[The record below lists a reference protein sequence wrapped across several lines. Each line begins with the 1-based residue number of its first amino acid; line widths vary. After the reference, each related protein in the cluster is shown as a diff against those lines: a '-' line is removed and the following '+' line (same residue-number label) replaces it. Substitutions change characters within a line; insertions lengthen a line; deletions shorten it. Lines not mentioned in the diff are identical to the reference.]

1 LGLKKVLWEANRRR
15 LEQIK
20 TGMAE
25 TEDIQVSSA
34 LRKFVAA
41 VDAGGPMVSKQ
52 VKPIGLMSIGLTM
65 LFGALGAAG
74 QSAPPQNTATQG
86 TPVQTASTTESVPVA
101 KTGCNTNVRSTYL
114 LGPDDELQIAGPEM
128 EETAAKTVR
137 VDGEGDIQV
146 PLVGRVHVAGLTVQ
160 QAEKELNI
168 RLSKY
173 IKNPQAALD
182 VKELRSQPASVLG
195 AVNTPGVHQVSG
207 RKTLLEM
214 ISMAGGIRADA
225 GYSIRITR
233 QVDWG
238 CIPLPGATLDASGR
252 YSVAQVNLQDIMSAK
267 RPEEN
272 IQILP
277 QDVVT
282 VPKAELVYVAG
293 AVKKS
298 GAFILG
304 EQERMSVLKAISLA
318 EGFGTA
324 PDPRHARI
332 VRKVGDKQEEIPV
345 DLKKLLQGK
354 GSDVT
359 MQGNDILFI
368 PDSTG
373 KKVALRIMEA
383 AIQTGTGL
391 AIYHP

>member
-1 LGLKKVLWEANRRR
+1 MRGLPF
-15 LEQIK
+15 
-20 TGMAE
+20 T
-25 TEDIQVSSA
+25 
-34 LRKFVAA
+34 
-41 VDAGGPMVSKQ
+41 
-52 VKPIGLMSIGLTM
+52 
-65 LFGALGAAG
+65 
-74 QSAPPQNTATQG
+74 
-86 TPVQTASTTESVPVA
+86 
-101 KTGCNTNVRSTYL
+101 
-114 LGPDDELQIAGPEM
+114 
-128 EETAAKTVR
+128 
-137 VDGEGDIQV
+137 
-146 PLVGRVHVAGLTVQ
+146 
-160 QAEKELNI
+160 AEKELNK

-298 GAFILG
+298 GGFILG
-304 EQERMSVLKAISLA
+304 EQERMSVLKALSLA
-318 EGFGTA
+318 EGFGSA
-324 PDPRHARI
+324 PDPDMPELCATSEI
-332 VRKVGDKQEEIPV
+332 SRKRFPLTSKSCCRE
-345 DLKKLLQGK
+345 
-354 GSDVT
+354 
-359 MQGNDILFI
+359 
-368 PDSTG
+368 
-373 KKVALRIMEA
+373 KVA
-383 AIQTGTGL
+383 T
-391 AIYHP
+391 

>member
-1 LGLKKVLWEANRRR
+1 
-15 LEQIK
+15 
-20 TGMAE
+20 
-25 TEDIQVSSA
+25 
-34 LRKFVAA
+34 
-41 VDAGGPMVSKQ
+41 MVSTKL
-52 VKPIGLMSIGLTM
+52 KSIGLIV
-65 LFGALGAAG
+65 LFGAWSASG
-74 QSAPPQNTATQG
+74 QS
-86 TPVQTASTTESVPVA
+86 ASTTEPAAVEKSACSPQ
-101 KTGCNTNVRSTYL
+101 VRSTYL
-114 LGPDDELQIAGPEM
+114 LGPDDELQVSGPEM
-128 EETAAKTVR
+128 EDSVNKNVR

-146 PLVGRVHVAGLTVQ
+146 SLVGRVHVAGLTVQ
-160 QAEKELNI
+160 QAELELNK

-173 IKNPQAALD
+173 IRNPQAALD

-207 RKTLLEM
+207 HKTLLEM
-214 ISMAGGIRADA
+214 ISMAGGTKPEA
-225 GYSIRITR
+225 GYRIQITR
-233 QVDWG
+233 QVEWG

-252 YSVAQVNLQDIMSAK
+252 YSTATVNLQDIIEAK

-277 QDVVT
+277 HDVVS
-282 VPKAELVYVAG
+282 VPKAELIYVTG

-298 GAFILG
+298 GGFILG
-304 EQERMSVLKAISLA
+304 EHQTMSVLQAVALA
-318 EGFGTA
+318 EGLGPA

-332 VRKVGDKQEEIPV
+332 VRTIADQRTEIPV
-345 DLKKLLQGK
+345 DLKTLLQGK
-354 GSDVT
+354 GKDVS
-359 MQGNDILFI
+359 MQGNDILFV